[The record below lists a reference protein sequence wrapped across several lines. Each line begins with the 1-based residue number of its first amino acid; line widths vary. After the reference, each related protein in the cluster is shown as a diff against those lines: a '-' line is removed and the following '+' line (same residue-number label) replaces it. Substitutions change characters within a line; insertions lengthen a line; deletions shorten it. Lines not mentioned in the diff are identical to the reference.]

1 MIGRVNA
8 GGSGLSLIT
17 MHKGALFAGSAYSS
31 AVSKADEA
39 GFHLLM
45 LGHAVKPRRQ

>member
-17 MHKGALFAGSAYSS
+17 MHKGAGSAYSS